1 MPGHPLWLC
10 YYIGPWLG
18 PSAGQ
23 AWQAGSPDAWLG
35 DDIPWLWAL
44 GSSRARLQ
52 QQGSWTSSAVSSLL
66 EAMMSF
72 LG

>member
-10 YYIGPWLG
+10 YYIGNHLL
-18 PSAGQ
+18 GQ

-44 GSSRARLQ
+44 GSS
-52 QQGSWTSSAVSSLL
+52 
-66 EAMMSF
+66 
-72 LG
+72 